1 MMMKLLRKD
10 LGDIFKIIDS
20 YSKKHGLSYDVVE
33 KDLWNCYFLDYLF
46 NRSEYKDYFIF
57 KGGTSLSKCYDLID
71 RYSEDLDIVLDSNV
85 LNINLEEKIDELV
98 SRNQKEKF
106 IDMINK
112 EAMNFIEDTLIP
124 KMKSECEKEI
134 NKKLIFE
141 LDRLKMAFYVSYP
154 RLSMYGYI
162 TPKIKIEMSSLS
174 AIIPTEIKEAEP
186 YINEE
191 IEEDLKISF
200 PVKCMKPKRT
210 FWEKALILHQE
221 ANRVSG
227 DFPQRYSRHYY
238 DLYKIYN
245 SSIWNETINDIKLLD
260 EVRKFTMTF
269 YNRSWARFE
278 EAKPKTFKLVPNN
291 IYLLGIKRDYEAMSQ
306 MIFGVAP
313 SFNDIMEVI
322 RKIEMEINNL

>member
-1 MMMKLLRKD
+1 MRRIVSLQNEELKD
-10 LGDIFKIIDS
+10 IIDKTS
-20 YSKKHGLSYDVVE
+20 SMTHITQVIIE

-46 NRSEYKDYFIF
+46 NRSKYRDFYIF
-57 KGGTSLSKCYDLID
+57 KGGTSLSKCYKMID
-71 RYSEDLDIVLDSNV
+71 RYSEDLDIVLDSKI
-85 LNINLEEKIDELV
+85 LKINLEEKIETLT

-106 IDMINK
+106 INRINN
-112 EAMNFIEDTLIP
+112 EAMDFIEKILIP
-124 KMKSECEKEI
+124 EMTKECKKEVG
-134 NKKLIFE
+134 KELIFRLNREE
-141 LDRLKMAFYVSYP
+141 LAFYVKYP
-154 RLSMYGYI
+154 SSFSNEYI
-162 TPKIKIEMSSLS
+162 KSEVKIEMSSLS
-174 AIIPTEIKEAEP
+174 AIIPTEMMIVEP
-186 YINEE
+186 YTNEVAND
-191 IEEDLKISF
+191 IGKILF
-200 PVKCMKPKRT
+200 NIKCMMPKRT

-269 YNRSWARFE
+269 NRSWAHFE
-278 EAKPKTFKLVPNN
+278 DAKPKTFKLVPNN
-291 IYLLGIKRDYEAMSQ
+291 IYLLGLKRDYEAMSQ

-313 SFNDIMEVI
+313 NFNDIMEVI